1 MPPLC
6 ASGPVRE
13 VGTFR
18 EWRGPSR
25 AEAVGTLLP
34 GAACQNAAMNVAIV
48 ATVVLGLAVDR
59 HWMQYGQAAASAA
72 AWLVCVALFAR
83 STRTTRVSLAACLAI
98 ATAGEVVLSLAWG
111 LYRYRLGNIPL
122 FVPPGHV
129 LLFFLGTQI
138 ARRMPERGAWLV
150 ALLALPLVALTAWSG
165 RDTLGPLLY
174 ALFLA
179 CLWLAP
185 SRRLYATMF
194 VLSLAMEL
202 YGTWMGNWVWSA
214 RVPGLGLSAANPPL
228 AAGAFYSVL
237 DLLVVAAGSAL
248 ERTSSRRSTRA
259 GRISAAGEARIEPER
274 GLAPCGDAQRVLV
287 LAIAPD
293 HLEAERQPAQAA
305 ARGDRDG
312 GHRGL
317 RP

>member
-1 MPPLC
+1 M
-6 ASGPVRE
+6 
-13 VGTFR
+13 
-18 EWRGPSR
+18 
-25 AEAVGTLLP
+25 
-34 GAACQNAAMNVAIV
+34 NAAIV
-48 ATVVLGLAVDR
+48 ATVVLGLALDQ
-59 HWMQYGQAAASAA
+59 HWAAHGQAAASAT
-72 AWLVCVALFAR
+72 AWLVCLALFTRSAR
-83 STRTTRVSLAACLAI
+83 ATRVSLAACLAI

-129 LLFFLGTQI
+129 LLFFLGTQV
-138 ARRMPERGAWLV
+138 AKRVPERGAWVV

-202 YGTWMGNWVWSA
+202 YGTWLGNWAWSA

-228 AAGAFYSVL
+228 AAGAFYCVL
-237 DLLVVAAGSAL
+237 DLLVTAVTVAI
-248 ERTSSRRSTRA
+248 EKR
-259 GRISAAGEARIEPER
+259 SAAREAGLESER
-274 GLAPCGDAQRVLV
+274 GLAPRGDAQGVLV

-293 HLEAERQPAQAA
+293 HLEAERQAAQAA
-305 ARGDRDG
+305 PRGNRHG
-312 GHRGL
+312 GHRRLG
-317 RP
+317 P